1 MQKITPFLWFDDNAE
16 EAVNLYV
23 TTFANSRVLAVSRY
37 PESVP
42 ERGGKVMV
50 ISFELEGQAFT
61 ALNGGP
67 QYRFTEAISLAVN
80 CESQREVDMLWA
92 RLTEN
97 GGAPGRCGWLKDRFG
112 LSWQIIPTALSRMMS
127 DPDPVK
133 AGRVTQA
140 MMAMGKI
147 DLAGLLRAY
156 QG

>member
-23 TTFANSRVLAVSRY
+23 TTFASSRILSVSRY
-37 PESVP
+37 PENVP

-50 ISFELEGQAFT
+50 ISFELEGQTFT

-67 QYRFTEAISLAVN
+67 HFKFNESISLLVN
-80 CESQREVDMLWA
+80 CESQREVDMLWE

-97 GGAPGRCGWLKDRFG
+97 GGSPGRCGWLKDRFG
-112 LSWQIIPTALSRMMS
+112 LSWQIVPSALSRMMS

-140 MMAMGKI
+140 MMAMNKI

-156 QG
+156 EG